1 MNKTLPDKWIRK
13 AIYDAINNAIV
24 VNLLTEEVVLLE
36 NIDGDNINTGGGS
49 LLSSTPWISVPC
61 YDTRVTAN
69 GGKNHYVLMTT
80 QTNTVNKDTKCDNS
94 WESSILLDIV
104 TSFSGAGNT
113 GSRLLADSILDK
125 VRELTDVLVLDANS
139 GLKIIT
145 QTQDFPNDLSTITT
159 TENIFRKFMRIELFI
174 V

>member
-1 MNKTLPDKWIRK
+1 MNKTLPDTWIRK
-13 AIYDAINNAIV
+13 AVHSAINNM
-24 VNLLTEEVVLLE
+24 TVLDVDHSQ
-36 NIDGDNINTGGGS
+36 NIQI
-49 LLSSTPWISVPC
+49 PC

-125 VRELTDVLVLDANS
+125 VRELTDVLTLDTNS